1 MRTGMGMLLV
11 AGCLLLSPGTVGA
24 QQTEEDKPPTTEQLH
39 QKFQEMLTG
48 AVLTGQFTVLGKE
61 GPPREEEYRIDR
73 VEKIPNQGDYWM
85 FFARV
90 KYGDK
95 DVSVPMPLQ
104 VKWAGDTPI
113 VTLTDTTIPGLCT
126 FSSRV
131 VFYNGKYAGT
141 WTHGKVGGHL
151 FGTIGK
157 ADDADSGKEEAG
169 KEESGKEKSG
179 QEESD

>member
-1 MRTGMGMLLV
+1 MRTGIGLLV
-11 AGCLLLSPGTVGA
+11 LAGCLLFSPGVADA
-24 QQTEEDKPPTTEQLH
+24 QQAEDEKQPTTEQLH
-39 QKFQEMLTG
+39 KKFQEMLSG

-61 GPPREEEYRIDR
+61 GPPREEEYRIER
-73 VEKIPNQGDYWM
+73 VEKIPNKGDYWM

-95 DVSVPMPLQ
+95 DVSVPMPLE

-113 VTLTDTTIPGLCT
+113 ITLTDTTIPGLGT

-131 VFYNGKYAGT
+131 VFYNNKYAGT

-151 FGTIGK
+151 FGTVAKDGEK
-157 ADDADSGKEEAG
+157 TKPAEE
-169 KEESGKEKSG
+169 E
-179 QEESD
+179 